1 MAIASHPMTNRG
13 RIVHLRKIRLAIVAV
28 AFCLSPSLFAVSYT
42 WNFTGSAG
50 ANCGSSPNYC
60 SSASAGNSITF
71 SSVAGGPTV
80 TATAWYLN
88 SSGTLQAAT
97 LGQYSGGLG
106 VCYTGVDCTTVA
118 NQQLSNQLSDE
129 FILFQFSKP
138 VDPSSVNIQSLT
150 KGGGD
155 MDVSYWLGGTGKTL
169 NLTND
174 NLTSSLSSLGFGP
187 RNDNDA
193 NPGTTRAVDLTGGTP
208 TGSVNAILFGPRY
221 GSGNNDVFLV
231 GSMTGI
237 VMNPEPS
244 SIILLSTIALF
255 AFGITRR
262 ATRKQRQISA

>member
-1 MAIASHPMTNRG
+1 MAIAPQAMTYRG
-13 RIVHLRKIRLAIVAV
+13 RTVYLRNLRLAIVAV
-28 AFCLSPSLFAVSYT
+28 GFCLCPSLFAVSYT

-50 ANCGSSPNYC
+50 TNCGNPSFC
-60 SSASAGNSITF
+60 SSASAGNSMTF
-71 SSVAGGPTV
+71 NSVAGGPTV

-88 SSGTLQAAT
+88 GSGTLQAAT

-106 VCYTGVDCTTVA
+106 VCYPGVDCTTVA
-118 NQQLSNQLSDE
+118 SQQLSNQLSDE

-150 KGGGD
+150 KGGSD
-155 MDVSYWLGGTGKTL
+155 MDVSYWLGGTGQTL

-174 NLTSSLSSLGFGP
+174 NLTSSLSSLGFGA
-187 RNDNDA
+187 RNDNTA
-193 NPGTTRAVDLTGGTP
+193 SPGTTRVVDLTGGTP
-208 TGSVNAILFGPRY
+208 AGSVNAILFGPQY
-221 GSGNNDVFLV
+221 SYTNNNDQFLV

-244 SIILLSTIALF
+244 SMILLSTVALF

-262 ATRKQRQISA
+262 ATRKPRQTSA